1 MRKLEPKSRTSA
13 KTEARGR
20 HRRGPLTGRFVSSKA
35 PAPVIWYSRLELDFL
50 RVMEVNPEVTA
61 ITRGRDLPVSADKPA
76 RKSAPNF
83 ELRLSGHD
91 ALVAI
96 ESRRFPSRDC
106 PGCRAIAEHA
116 RGESRAFYFL
126 ERAEI
131 RRQPRLE
138 NATRILCARG
148 TAPSPQF
155 LELVRLRWGNGSFSL
170 AELDLAP
177 PQMRSAQREIFAM
190 WLAGHL
196 ACDIDSPITQHT
208 KFFPTET
215 RR

>member
-1 MRKLEPKSRTSA
+1 
-13 KTEARGR
+13 
-20 HRRGPLTGRFVSSKA
+20 
-35 PAPVIWYSRLELDFL
+35 
-50 RVMEVNPEVTA
+50 MEVNPEVTT
-61 ITRGRDLPVSADKPA
+61 ITRGKDLPASADKPA
-76 RKSAPNF
+76 HRSAPNF
-83 ELRLSGHD
+83 EVRLSGHD

-116 RGESRAFYFL
+116 QAESRAFYFL
-126 ERAEI
+126 DRAEI

-148 TAPSPQF
+148 IAPSPSF
-155 LELVRLRWGNGSFSL
+155 LELVRLRWGTGPFAL
-170 AELDLAP
+170 ADLDLAP
-177 PQMRSAQREIFAM
+177 REMPSAQREIFAM

-196 ACDIDSPITQHT
+196 ACDIDLPITQHT
-208 KFFPTET
+208 KFFPIET